1 MKKIRIVFVMAA
13 WSKRNTE
20 ERVEKMILY
29 WRRSKGERYIQPK
42 CFEKIFSGV
51 QRNKKREVHL

>member
-1 MKKIRIVFVMAA
+1 MAA